1 MCKGQLKVKSD
12 IIQMYSTPSGFKV
25 ESKGRESFSFSLIQR
40 ESRELLLPLSISLS
54 SSLRQNPPNNQRTIS
69 HPSPLE
75 IYWFFGISVQ
85 FFNPSD
91 FQPTTNC
98 SLLPQISFEPLL
110 SLSKTD
116 FAIAHIQCG
125 HFVKLLFDQS
135 LWIPPSP
142 QRALSPLHCGAS
154 TLLCNMSSLLGNEL
168 LHCGAGFIKVCR
180 LEWQPWEG
188 KWRGCI
194 YTPL

>member
-1 MCKGQLKVKSD
+1 MQRSNEGEERYHPNVFHFEWFKSGEQGEGEFLVFID
-12 IIQMYSTPSGFKV
+12 
-25 ESKGRESFSFSLIQR
+25 SKGVQR
-40 ESRELLLPLSISLS
+40 AAAPLSIPLS

-85 FFNPSD
+85 FCNPSN

-98 SLLPQISFEPLL
+98 SLFPQTSFEPLL

-116 FAIAHIQCG
+116 FAITHIQCG

-142 QRALSPLHCGAS
+142 HRAPSPLHCGAS

>member
-75 IYWFFGISVQ
+75 IY
-85 FFNPSD
+85 
-91 FQPTTNC
+91 
-98 SLLPQISFEPLL
+98 
-110 SLSKTD
+110 
-116 FAIAHIQCG
+116 
-125 HFVKLLFDQS
+125 
-135 LWIPPSP
+135 
-142 QRALSPLHCGAS
+142 
-154 TLLCNMSSLLGNEL
+154 
-168 LHCGAGFIKVCR
+168 
-180 LEWQPWEG
+180 
-188 KWRGCI
+188 
-194 YTPL
+194 